1 MGFKLAWAPKSVSII
16 PQSENKQLFS
26 HAQKL
31 EFTLRISGLWSLRQ
45 EFWLAWAI
53 Q

>member
-1 MGFKLAWAPKSVSII
+1 MGFKLTWASRTVSIV
-16 PQSENKQLFS
+16 PENESKQPFS
-26 HAQKL
+26 HAQKPGL
-31 EFTLRISGLWSLRQ
+31 TLIISGLWSLRQ